1 MTDRDRRFIDEYR
14 IDFDA
19 QAAAIRAG
27 FSPATARNAA
37 AWIHQEHPTK
47 PQLRKLLDEELARL
61 GRRSGVTAE
70 RLIHEL
76 ALVAFANIND
86 IANPNTGELL
96 RDITRE
102 DAAAVA
108 EIRVSSKGSEVR
120 MHDKLRAIELLGK
133 RLNLFDDKLTLKGE
147 AGAPPIVIS
156 GAELLED

>member
-1 MTDRDRRFIDEYR
+1 MTDRDERFADEYL

-27 FSPATARNAA
+27 YSPSTARNAA
-37 AWIHQEHPTK
+37 AWIKVDGPTK
-47 PQLRKLLDEELARL
+47 PALRRLIDERMARL
-61 GRRSGVTAE
+61 KRRSGVTAE

-86 IANPNTGELL
+86 IADPYTGELL
-96 RDITRE
+96 RDIARE

-133 RLNLFDDKLTLKGE
+133 RLNLFDDKLTLRGE
-147 AGAPPIVIS
+147 AGAAPIVIS